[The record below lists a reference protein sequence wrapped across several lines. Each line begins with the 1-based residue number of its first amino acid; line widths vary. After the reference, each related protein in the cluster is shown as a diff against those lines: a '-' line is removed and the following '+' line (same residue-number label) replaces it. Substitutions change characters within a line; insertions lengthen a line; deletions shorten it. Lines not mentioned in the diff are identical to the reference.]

1 MSHGF
6 ILPCRAAELRGILRH
21 SHLQNRFLTWLPD
34 SPDLV
39 QRTYA
44 SGTQARTE
52 LDAAL
57 DELGTLLADPS
68 SGFCPVVLM
77 DRLGPLRN
85 LPESARKDLGKVM
98 VASYTKHFAPA
109 RRAKAFGKTR
119 EAFVTALKSLLA
131 TAEPSSATCE
141 KLKIAARGLYKEISK
156 LPKGLWLWPEGN
168 RNE

>member
-57 DELGTLLADPS
+57 DELGTLLADSS
-68 SGFCPVVLM
+68 SGFSPVMLM
-77 DRLGPLRN
+77 DRLCPLRN
-85 LPESARKDLGKVM
+85 LPECDRIDLKKAM
-98 VASYTKHFAPA
+98 VASYNEHFAPTLRAIAFSKA
-109 RRAKAFGKTR
+109 RDT
-119 EAFVTALKSLLA
+119 FVVALDELLTTAETSPDTCEILKS
-131 TAEPSSATCE
+131 
-141 KLKIAARGLYKEISK
+141 AAGNLYTEISK
-156 LPKGLWLWPEGN
+156 LPKGLWLWPGE
-168 RNE
+168 ESK